1 MRAPGFWQ
9 HDGGLARLLSPLSGM
24 TAMATRRRL
33 ARPGVRVGVPVVCCG
48 NATVGG
54 AGKTLLALDLA
65 RRALAAGQAV
75 HVLTR
80 GHGGRR
86 SGLTRVEPWH
96 DAAAVG
102 DEALLL
108 AAVAPCW
115 VSADRAAAARAA
127 VAAGATLL
135 VMDDGLQNPGLCKDL
150 SLLVVDAV
158 SGFGNGRLLPAG
170 PLREPVAAAASRCQA
185 AVVIGEGVIGAGV
198 IDAGV
203 IGDAVVALPGGL
215 PRLQATLQPD
225 EAMRGLAGRRVL
237 AFAGIGRPEKFF
249 ASLEQVGAVVTRAA
263 FGDHHRYSR
272 QELRRLLGRAAQGGL
287 TLATTPKDAVR
298 LPEEVRRQVTVA
310 GVGLAWA
317 DEAALTALLQK
328 TVGL

>member
-9 HDGGLARLLSPLSGM
+9 HDGPLARLLSPLAGI
-24 TAMATRRRL
+24 TATVTRMRL
-33 ARPGVRVGVPVVCCG
+33 ARPGYRASVPVACCG

-65 RRALAAGQAV
+65 RRALAAGHVV
-75 HVLTR
+75 HLLTR
-80 GHGGRR
+80 GHGRNEG
-86 SGLTRVEPWH
+86 GLTRVEPSH
-96 DAAAVG
+96 HAATVG

-150 SLLVVDAV
+150 SLLVVDAA

-170 PLREPVAAAASRCQA
+170 PLREPVAAAAARCRG
-185 AVVIGEGVIGAGV
+185 AVVIG
-198 IDAGV
+198 D
-203 IGDAVVALPGGL
+203 GDVALPAGL
-215 PRLQATLQPD
+215 PRLHATLRPD
-225 EAMRGLAGRRVL
+225 DAMRALAGRRVL

-249 ASLEQVGAVVTRAA
+249 ASLEQAGAAVTRAP
-263 FGDHHRYSR
+263 FGDHHRYGAR
-272 QELRRLLGRAAQGGL
+272 ELDRLLRRAARDGL

-310 GVGLAWA
+310 GVSLGWE
-317 DEAALTALLQK
+317 DEGALAALLRAVLF
-328 TVGL
+328 

>member
-9 HDGGLARLLSPLSGM
+9 HDGPLARLLSPLSGI
-24 TAMATRRRL
+24 TAAATRMRV
-33 ARPGVRVGVPVVCCG
+33 ARPGYRAGVPVVCCG

-65 RRALAAGQAV
+65 RRALAAGHVV
-75 HVLTR
+75 HLLTR
-80 GHGGRR
+80 GHGRTGG
-86 SGLTRVEPWH
+86 GLTRVEPSH

-108 AAVAPCW
+108 AALAPCW

-150 SLLVVDAV
+150 SLLVVDAA

-170 PLREPVAAAASRCQA
+170 PLREPVAAAAGRCQA
-185 AVVIGEGVIGAGV
+185 AA
-198 IDAGV
+198 V
-203 IGDAVVALPGGL
+203 IGDGAVALPASL
-215 PRLQATLQPD
+215 PRLHATLRPD
-225 EAMRGLAGRRVL
+225 DAMQALAGRRVL

-249 ASLEQVGAVVTRAA
+249 ASLEQAGATVTRAPFA
-263 FGDHHRYSR
+263 DHHRYAR
-272 QELRRLLGRAAQGGL
+272 RELDRLLRRAAQDGL
-287 TLATTPKDAVR
+287 TLVTTPKDAVR
-298 LPEEVRRQVTVA
+298 LPAEVRGQVTVA
-310 GVGLAWA
+310 GVSLAWRN
-317 DEAALTALLQK
+317 EAALVATLQA
-328 TVGL
+328 VLF